1 MPVGSCHADS
11 TTPARR
17 ALPREVR
24 RRSKRLSHLDRLNK
38 QQRLRPAPQRTW
50 PNRTCASGRVASF
63 RATTHPGRELDHK
76 RCQTPLCVNS
86 EHLEEVTHRRNVLRG
101 DSPAATRHRNQ
112 RCGRGHPMTAEHGR
126 RATNGRWYCNTCRR
140 EQRQTSAVAVPPPG
154 FYDPVQVRAWARQA
168 VSPRLLLVSR
178 AKRYPLWRVVPTGQ

>member
-1 MPVGSCHADS
+1 MSCRLHHARSPSASARSTSSLQTAVTSGS
-11 TTPARR
+11 P
-17 ALPREVR
+17 
-24 RRSKRLSHLDRLNK
+24 
-38 QQRLRPAPQRTW
+38 QQTAKATAAPQRTW

-154 FYDPVQVRAWARQA
+154 FYDLVQVRAWARQA